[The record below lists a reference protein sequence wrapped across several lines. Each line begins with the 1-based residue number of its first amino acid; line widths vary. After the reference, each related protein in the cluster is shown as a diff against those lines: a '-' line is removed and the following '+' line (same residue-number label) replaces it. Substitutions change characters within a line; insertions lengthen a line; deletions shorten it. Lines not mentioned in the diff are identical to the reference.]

1 MNTIDELFAR
11 AKEVDAS
18 THDLASS
25 IAIAIWREMNGWQG
39 DDKDRD
45 FIRLHAQV
53 KRVQDEI
60 AMMSRG
66 IRLVLE
72 AARAEGAAAEQ
83 ERACKAI
90 CSMCRNDDPILKDGH
105 WIHFRPNV
113 GPGGICSQWCRAAA
127 IRSAEA
133 EEAQE

>member
-1 MNTIDELFAR
+1 MTTIDELFTR

-72 AARAEGAAAEQ
+72 AARAEGAAAERDKWVFFCE
-83 ERACKAI
+83 ERALEWSGTAGVRGLNGAARDC
-90 CSMCRNDDPILKDGH
+90 
-105 WIHFRPNV
+105 
-113 GPGGICSQWCRAAA
+113 AAA
-127 IRSAEA
+127 RALEASCIADKIRSAE
-133 EEAQE
+133 EAQ

>member
-1 MNTIDELFAR
+1 MTTIDELFTR

-60 AMMSRG
+60 KIMSRG

-72 AARAEGAAAEQ
+72 AARAEGAAAE
-83 ERACKAI
+83 RDKWA
-90 CSMCRNDDPILKDGH
+90 
-105 WIHFRPNV
+105 FF
-113 GPGGICSQWCRAAA
+113 
-127 IRSAEA
+127 
-133 EEAQE
+133 